1 MPTGPNFIICRAS
14 AGSGKTYRLVKQYLK
29 LAFSAS
35 EQELHNRFK
44 SILAITFT
52 NKAANEMKDR
62 VLSYLDEIID
72 QGMGSSMAK
81 DLCGEL
87 SVNIDTL
94 QHYAK
99 IVSTS
104 ILHNYSDLAIC
115 TIDSF
120 THHIVRTFAHD
131 LGVAPNFEVMIDP
144 KELIQESVDGLMSLA
159 GSPNDDGLTN
169 LMCDFSESLMEE
181 TGKYNI
187 EGAIRKLAEEVFK
200 EDTPQFLNQLQAIP
214 IEEFREKY
222 KKLKEENKSFEKQL
236 RQLGSD
242 ALNLLNSNNIDA
254 NDLYQGKSGIYGF
267 FNKIANGNFA
277 APGKNALSFIEE
289 GKSTSAKC
297 SASKQNV
304 IAGLRPDIESHYRKI
319 EQLRQGGLDL
329 YNSRKVV
336 LDNLYTLAMLNK
348 INAIISE
355 YYKENGLL
363 HISEFN
369 KMIAEIVQKEPAP
382 FIYERIGNKYQN
394 YLIDEFQDTSKL
406 QWQNLVPL
414 LENGV
419 SNHNLSLIVGDG
431 KQAIYRF
438 RKGDVE
444 QFNALPDV
452 DSKLHGTL
460 LKQTGIY
467 QKDRLECNRRS
478 TRTIVDFNNE
488 FFKWAVRGRFANN
501 KGIVQTYIGE
511 KPDKPDLVQD
521 SVKVGGYAQVGFYD
535 DKESKDLLWEQ
546 LLQTIRQQV
555 DEKGYQYRDI
565 AILARTN
572 KTLSV
577 ISNYLSANNIP
588 IVSSES
594 FLITNS
600 TVAQLICAMLR
611 YLINPHER
619 LYNLLVLEHLQSLSG
634 IEFDTERLF
643 LNSKNISL
651 ETYLKNYGLEIHSD
665 QLRSMSLYDCCEQI
679 VRQLK
684 IDGIEKAYTATFLG
698 VVANYTKTHHD
709 DINEFLE
716 WFDKQKEKISTATAS
731 NQDAVQLMTIHKAK
745 GLEAPI
751 VLYPILNTR
760 AKNTVNLWVNVKDQ
774 RLEVPVC
781 MVKLNDK
788 TSTLFDDTYN
798 EERKKAEMDDL
809 NVLYVALTRPKEKL
823 LIFCEKPPK
832 DPGIDYISLLH
843 EYAQQHLSPI
853 NGNTDLYYAGE
864 DSNKKASDPKA
875 EKFACQSLESVS
887 FPDWADKIRIANQ
900 GSQVLDKEQQE
911 HILHGLRMHEIL
923 ASIITPEDINNAI
936 EQFVAR
942 HPLEPNETDKLKSDL
957 TTLVNDNQCKRFFE
971 PCNKVLN
978 EQSLYYHGKVLR
990 PDRIVFF
997 DNETWV
1003 VDFKTGGFHETYRQ
1017 QIADYCDAL
1026 AEMGHPNVK
1035 GCLLFVGSKI
1045 KVEYL

>member
-1 MPTGPNFIICRAS
+1 MSTGANFIICRAS

-29 LAFSAS
+29 LAFSGS
-35 EQELHNRFK
+35 EKALANQFK

-62 VLSYLDEIID
+62 VLLYLNEIID
-72 QGMGSSMAK
+72 QGTKSSMAQ
-81 DLCGEL
+81 DLCKEL
-87 SVNIDTL
+87 SVDINTL
-94 QHYAK
+94 QHYAE

-144 KELIQESVDGLMSLA
+144 KELIQESVDRLMSLV
-159 GSPNDDGLTN
+159 GSDNDNGLTD
-169 LMCDFSESLMEE
+169 LMCDFSETMMEE
-181 TGKYNI
+181 KGKYNI
-187 EGAIRKLAEEVFK
+187 EGAIRQLAEEVFK
-200 EDTPQFLNQLQAIP
+200 EDTPQFLNKLQSIP
-214 IEEFREKY
+214 IEEFRNKY
-222 KKLKEENKSFEKQL
+222 KRLKEENIKFENQL
-236 RQLGSD
+236 SQLGID
-242 ALNLLNSNNIDA
+242 ALKLLSDNDIDA

-267 FNKIANGNFA
+267 FKKIANGDFA
-277 APGKNALSFIEE
+277 EPGKNALSFIED

-297 SASKQNV
+297 SVSKQSV
-304 IAGLRPDIESHYRKI
+304 INGLRPEIERLYQNI
-319 EQLRQGGLDL
+319 EQMRQGGIKL

-369 KMIAEIVQKEPAP
+369 KMIAEIVQEDPAP
-382 FIYERIGNKYQN
+382 FIYERIGNKYQS

-414 LENGV
+414 VENGV

-444 QFNALPDV
+444 QFNALPHV
-452 DSKLHGTL
+452 DSQHHG
-460 LKQTGIY
+460 KIFENKEIF
-467 QKDRLECNRRS
+467 QKDSLECNRRS
-478 TRTIVDFNNE
+478 AKTIVDFNNE
-488 FFKWAVRGRFANN
+488 FFKWAVQERFAQN
-501 KGIVQTYIGE
+501 KGVIQTYIGE
-511 KPDKPDLVQD
+511 NSDRPDLVQD
-521 SVKVGGYAQVGFYD
+521 SVKAGGYVQVGFYD

-546 LLQTIRQQV
+546 LLQAIRQQV

-565 AILARTN
+565 AILARAN
-572 KTLSV
+572 KTLST
-577 ISNYLSANNIP
+577 ISDYLVKNNIP
-588 IVSSES
+588 VISSES
-594 FLITNS
+594 FLIAKS
-600 TVAQLICAMLR
+600 KTVQLICAMLR
-611 YLINPHER
+611 HLENPHER
-619 LYNLLVLEHLQSLSG
+619 LYNLLAIKHLQSITGMDLNA
-634 IEFDTERLF
+634 EKLF
-643 LNSKNISL
+643 LDKGDVSL
-651 ETYLKNYGLEIHSD
+651 EEYLKSYGFEIHCD
-665 QLRSMSLYDCCEQI
+665 QLRSLSLYDRCEQI
-679 VRQLK
+679 VRELK
-684 IDGIEKAYTATFLG
+684 LGDIEKAYTATFLG
-698 VVANYTKTHHD
+698 VVANYTKTHRND
-709 DINEFLE
+709 SNEFLE
-716 WFDKQKEKISTATAS
+716 WFDKQDKLSTATAS
-731 NQDAVQLMTIHKAK
+731 DQDAVQLMTIHKAK

-751 VLYPILNTR
+751 VLYPVLDAR
-760 AKNTVNLWVNVKDQ
+760 AKNTVSLWVDIEDQ
-774 RLEVPVC
+774 SLEVPVS

-788 TSTLFDDTYN
+788 TQTLFDETYN
-798 EERKKAEMDDL
+798 EERKKNEMDDL

-823 LIFCEKPPK
+823 LIFCENAPK
-832 DPGIDYISLLH
+832 KVGIDYISLLND
-843 EYAQQHLSPI
+843 YAQQHLSPI
-853 NGNTDLYYAGE
+853 DGTTGLFYAGE
-864 DSNKKASDPKA
+864 NSNKKASDPKA
-875 EKFACQSLESVS
+875 EKFACQSLERVS

-900 GSQVLDKEQQE
+900 GSQALDKELQE

-923 ASIITPEDINNAI
+923 ASIITPEDIDNAI
-936 EQFVAR
+936 EQFSAR

-957 TTLVNDNQCKRFFE
+957 TTLVNDSQCKRFFE

-1003 VDFKTGGFHETYRQ
+1003 VDFKTGGFHEAYRQ
-1017 QIADYCDAL
+1017 QIADYCAAL

-1035 GCLLFVGSKI
+1035 GCLLFVGSNI